1 MLKRFVHF
9 KYCLFIVAGLTLHP
23 CFSWIVCGQETVNQ
37 RKSSGVG
44 KTEMG
49 LKEGEWLFYYP
60 DGKLMAQEN
69 YKNGMLHGTCLA
81 FFPNG
86 QLASK
91 EWWQED
97 LQEDS
102 AWYFHPNGKLQRKG
116 RYEAG
121 VYQGLWL
128 TFFFNG
134 VLQQACMYL
143 DGLPN
148 GICKNWYDNGRLE
161 EEGRYLDGKKQGQF
175 IFYFREKELPRVIG
189 EYWNDKETGWWIT
202 LNKRG
207 KVKQLERFPENQ

>member
-1 MLKRFVHF
+1 MPKQFVRFS
-9 KYCLFIVAGLTLHP
+9 YCLSLLAGLFLFP
-23 CFSWIVCGQETVNQ
+23 GISQVVNGQQNGNLQ
-37 RKSSGVG
+37 KSNGVG
-44 KTEMG
+44 KSEKG

-69 YKNGMLHGTCLA
+69 YKNGMLHGTCLS

-86 QLASK
+86 QMASR

-102 AWYFHPNGKLQRKG
+102 AWYFHPNGKLHRKG

-121 VYQGLWL
+121 VYQGVWF
-128 TFFFNG
+128 TFYENG
-134 VLQQACMYL
+134 VLQQVCPYL

-148 GICKNWYDNGRLE
+148 GICKNWFENGHLQ

-175 IFYFREKELPRVIG
+175 IFYFREKELPNIIG
-189 EYWNDKETGWWIT
+189 EYWNDSEAGWWIT

-207 KVKQLERFPENQ
+207 KVKKLEKFPEVR